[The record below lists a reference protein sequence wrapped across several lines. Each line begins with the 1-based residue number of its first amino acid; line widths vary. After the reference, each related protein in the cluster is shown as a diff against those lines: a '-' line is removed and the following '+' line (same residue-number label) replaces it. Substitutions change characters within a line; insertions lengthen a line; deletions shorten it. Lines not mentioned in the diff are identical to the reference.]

1 MPSFRPRK
9 PYKIVLI
16 TTFRCNAACVDC
28 CFGCRPDRGKT
39 MTIDEMKHYVDICM
53 DAYPDSIRQ
62 LDLTGGECFLLG
74 SDLDEI
80 IRYGKDRGL
89 LVALVSNGYW
99 GKSYTAALER
109 ILQLRASGLNEIAF
123 SVGDDHQHILPLKG
137 CRNAAVAS
145 ARAGYKVEFRMETRY
160 GQCSVY
166 EKLKEDSAFMR
177 LVNAGKIDIVFWMWR
192 KYNNDVRH
200 GRGYPWHWRPYEESK
215 PCDLLF
221 KNIVITPYG
230 DVLACCGIGNS
241 RNPHMRLGNVW
252 KEPVKTIYER
262 TYEDILKVWI
272 GTDGAQAI
280 LQYVYDNSDIKFH
293 QSGNG
298 CEACIEVFENPKI
311 IPFLRE
317 HYDDWAKKI
326 FFI

>member
-1 MPSFRPRK
+1 
-9 PYKIVLI
+9 
-16 TTFRCNAACVDC
+16 
-28 CFGCRPDRGKT
+28 
-39 MTIDEMKHYVDICM
+39 
-53 DAYPDSIRQ
+53 
-62 LDLTGGECFLLG
+62 
-74 SDLDEI
+74 
-80 IRYGKDRGL
+80 
-89 LVALVSNGYW
+89 
-99 GKSYTAALER
+99 
-109 ILQLRASGLNEIAF
+109 
-123 SVGDDHQHILPLKG
+123 
-137 CRNAAVAS
+137 
-145 ARAGYKVEFRMETRY
+145 
-160 GQCSVY
+160 
-166 EKLKEDSAFMR
+166 MR